1 MMNFFEKKKSLRG
14 SVVLLSSLL
23 LGSMTTSCVDSSF
36 DFDKDFDWSIN
47 TGYLAFPVGK
57 TDTIFL
63 DDIIE
68 IDEGDDLQIVPDAD
82 GNGVAGEY
90 HLIKN
95 GEIDKATASV
105 QSVTVE
111 GSTTHIDP
119 IIAVSD
125 QSVISPGGVVTTQVN
140 QKGDVKADATDV
152 DDALKEIGWLTAA
165 TPTTVTLSVKLEG
178 NLTFSTIKGDLKVK
192 FPSFLEFSDPSINA
206 QNEMTVSCS
215 ELSSHSTY
223 TRTLH
228 LTGYRF
234 GNQAGQGLKVE
245 NHAIH
250 LNEQVVVTG
259 QTEVQLPQGA
269 HIGAGDELRIVPT
282 VQLADMTISEAA
294 GVVQPNI
301 DATTTSVDINNLPDF
316 LNDDETSLVISN
328 PVIEFSAVN
337 PLNAPVEITGQLEG
351 QKTDGTLISGSV
363 VGIGEGSTDP
373 IVLQPGNNI
382 IALSRLGQGGQAG
395 AQNIKVSNINNL
407 IAKIPDRVEVTMQPS
422 VTTNQYYSIRLGH
435 DYEVS
440 GTYSLDIPL
449 SFEEGLNIVYTDT
462 ADDFNSDIKDI
473 DFEEAAV
480 DLDAVNTIP
489 LELEVKPENV
499 VPLDVN
505 KQSLS
510 NDIKVEVVGNIQ
522 ASADGKT
529 PTRQTLR
536 LEMTELTKGAMSRL
550 DGVRFRVTAVPGQ
563 AIGITLRSDQWMKL
577 ENISVKVPKGL
588 NIDMN

>member
-1 MMNFFEKKKSLRG
+1 
-14 SVVLLSSLL
+14 
-23 LGSMTTSCVDSSF
+23 MTTSCVDGNF
-36 DFDKDFDWSIN
+36 DLDKDFDWTIN
-47 TGYLAFPVGK
+47 TGYLAFPIGN
-57 TDTIFL
+57 TDTIRL
-63 DDIIE
+63 SDIIE
-68 IDEGDDLQIVPDAD
+68 LDEGDDLQIVPDANGD
-82 GNGVAGEY
+82 GNGEY
-90 HLIKN
+90 HVIKN
-95 GEIDKATASV
+95 GDIEKATASV
-105 QSVTVE
+105 RSVTVE

-125 QSVISPGGVVTTQVN
+125 QSVVSPGGVVTTQVDV
-140 QKGDVKADATDV
+140 KGDVKADATDV
-152 DDALKEIGWLTAA
+152 DDALKELGWLTAA
-165 TPTTVTLSVKLEG
+165 APTAVTLSVKLEG

-192 FPSFLEFSDPSINA
+192 FPSFLEFNDPFIND

-234 GNQAGQGLKVE
+234 GNQAGHGLEVV

-250 LNEQVVVTG
+250 LNEQVTVTG
-259 QTEVQLPQGA
+259 QTEVQLQQGA
-269 HIGAGDELRIVPT
+269 QIGAGDELRIVPT

-294 GVVQPNI
+294 GLVQPDI

-316 LNDDETSLVISN
+316 LNDDETSLAISN
-328 PVIEFSAVN
+328 PIVEFSAVN
-337 PLNAPVEITGQLEG
+337 PLNAPVEVTGTLEG
-351 QKTDGTLISGSV
+351 KKSDGTPINGSAV
-363 VGIGEGSTDP
+363 SIGSPDP
-373 IVLQPGNNI
+373 IVLQPGRNI

-395 AQNIKVSNINNL
+395 AQNIKVPDINNL
-407 IAKIPDRVEVTMQPS
+407 ITKIPDRVEVTMQPS

-449 SFEEGLNIVYTDT
+449 SFEEGLNIVYADS
-462 ADDFNSDIKDI
+462 ADDFNSDIEDI
-473 DFEEAAV
+473 DFEEAAIE
-480 DLDAVNTIP
+480 LDAVNTIP

-505 KQSLS
+505 KQPLS
-510 NDIKVEVVGNIQ
+510 NEIKVEVVGGIQ

-563 AIGITLRSDQWMKL
+563 AIGITLRSDQWLKL

-588 NIDMN
+588 NIDLN